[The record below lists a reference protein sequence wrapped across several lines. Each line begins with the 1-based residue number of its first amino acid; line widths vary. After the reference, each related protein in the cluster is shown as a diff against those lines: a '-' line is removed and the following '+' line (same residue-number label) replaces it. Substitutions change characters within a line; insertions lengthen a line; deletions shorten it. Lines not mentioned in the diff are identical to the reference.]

1 MGELERKG
9 RREPEIREFFEGME
23 DYMQKHHPVKVPGP
37 RRARPAARRKA
48 RAKFPRVRVSNRTIT
63 RLRSERTKP
72 RRLCK

>member
-1 MGELERKG
+1 MGELERSG

-48 RAKFPRVRVSNRTIT
+48 RTKFPRVRVSNRSMP
-63 RLRSERTKP
+63 LAS
-72 RRLCK
+72 